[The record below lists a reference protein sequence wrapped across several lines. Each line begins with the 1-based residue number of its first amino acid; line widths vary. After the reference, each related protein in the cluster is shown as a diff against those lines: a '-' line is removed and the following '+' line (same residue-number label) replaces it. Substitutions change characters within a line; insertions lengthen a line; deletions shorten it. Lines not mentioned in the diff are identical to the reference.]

1 MYCRLVRT
9 CVLLSF
15 FFFNDTATT
24 EIYTYVHTLS
34 RPDALPIWLSA
45 FGISGAFAADYT
57 LRIQTHYGPEQT
69 SGKLAQQFVD
79 DVETMS
85 GGRLDIEMFFSSSV
99 VKSVETFD
107 AAASGRS
114 EEHTSELQ
122 SLMRISYA
130 VFCLKKK
137 ITTKSTSRQKVS
149 TNLTL

>member
-85 GGRLDIEMFFSSSV
+85 GGRLDIEML
-99 VKSVETFD
+99 D
-107 AAASGRS
+107 R
-114 EEHTSELQ
+114 
-122 SLMRISYA
+122 
-130 VFCLKKK
+130 
-137 ITTKSTSRQKVS
+137 KSTRLNSS
-149 TNLTL
+149 H